1 MKVRVTSDVPSDG
14 HFTVRLVVKDQRAK
28 LTPPPS
34 DGEFSGSVGSVLND
48 RSKRIMY
55 VGLGDRAQLNS
66 TAVRSAAG
74 SAALVLRQYGHHKVV
89 MVLEER
95 TEFVE
100 AAVEGFVLGGYRY
113 EDFVPKK
120 TAEISELV
128 VLVRKEDVTGARKAA
143 ERGVVLAE
151 SINAARHLGNA
162 PGNIIYP
169 ETLAKHALA
178 LARRAK
184 LQCKVMDEK
193 SLRAGKFGGILSVG
207 SGSARLPRL
216 IALEH
221 LGGGKNEA
229 PLVFIG
235 KAITFDSGGIS
246 LKPPEKMEEMIFDK
260 CGGIAVLGAMES
272 IARLKIKRNVVGLIA
287 SAENMPGGG
296 AFRPGDIIQTR
307 SGVTVEIVNTD
318 AEGRLVLADALSW
331 AREHYKASAMVD
343 LATLTGACGVALGE
357 SCAGLWSNH
366 GEFLKTVQSCATNA
380 GEKTWHM
387 PLGQEYSTQIKS
399 SVAQIKNSAGRLGGA
414 CSAAAFLEVF
424 AGETKWAHLDIA
436 YTARQTA
443 DKDGLARGATGFGVR
458 TLVALAES
466 RG

>member
-1 MKVRVTSDVPSDG
+1 
-14 HFTVRLVVKDQRAK
+14 
-28 LTPPPS
+28 
-34 DGEFSGSVGSVLND
+34 
-48 RSKRIMY
+48 MY

-74 SAALVLRQYGHHKVV
+74 SAALVLRQYGHNKVV

-169 ETLAKHALA
+169 ETLAKHAA
-178 LARRAK
+178 DLARRVK

-207 SGSARLPRL
+207 SGSARSPRL

-221 LGGGKNEA
+221 RGGGKSEA

-260 CGGIAVLGAMES
+260 WI
-272 IARLKIKRNVVGLIA
+272 
-287 SAENMPGGG
+287 
-296 AFRPGDIIQTR
+296 
-307 SGVTVEIVNTD
+307 
-318 AEGRLVLADALSW
+318 
-331 AREHYKASAMVD
+331 
-343 LATLTGACGVALGE
+343 
-357 SCAGLWSNH
+357 
-366 GEFLKTVQSCATNA
+366 TN
-380 GEKTWHM
+380 GPK
-387 PLGQEYSTQIKS
+387 
-399 SVAQIKNSAGRLGGA
+399 
-414 CSAAAFLEVF
+414 LEVSPQ
-424 AGETKWAHLDIA
+424 K
-436 YTARQTA
+436 
-443 DKDGLARGATGFGVR
+443 
-458 TLVALAES
+458 
-466 RG
+466 

>member
-1 MKVRVTSDVPSDG
+1 MKVRVTSDVSSDG

-34 DGEFSGSVGSVLND
+34 DGEFSGSVGAVLND

-66 TAVRSAAG
+66 TAVRTAAG
-74 SAALVLRQYGHHKVV
+74 SAALVLRQYGHQKVL

-95 TEFVE
+95 TEIVE
-100 AAVEGFVLGGYRY
+100 AAVEGFVLGGYRF
-113 EDFVPKK
+113 EDFIPKK

-169 ETLAKHALA
+169 ETLAKHAA
-178 LARRAK
+178 DLARRVK

-207 SGSARLPRL
+207 SGSARSPRL

-221 LGGGKNEA
+221 RGGGKSEA

-366 GEFLKTVQSCATNA
+366 GEFLNKVQSCATNA

-387 PLGQEYSTQIKS
+387 PLGSEYSAQIKS

-436 YTARQTA
+436 YTARQTS